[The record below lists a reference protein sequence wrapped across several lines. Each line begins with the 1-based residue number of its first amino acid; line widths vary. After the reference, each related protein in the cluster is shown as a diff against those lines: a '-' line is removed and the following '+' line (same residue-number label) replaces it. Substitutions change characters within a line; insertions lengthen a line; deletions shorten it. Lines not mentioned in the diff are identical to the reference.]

1 VKGLSAATGQAIER
15 ERKNRPFTSI
25 EDLHQ
30 RVPELR
36 KDEMRKL
43 AAVGALNFID
53 GAKSPKSKVQSPT
66 STTKEETWDI
76 GPWTLDKGITRRDA
90 LWQIERV
97 VRPAG
102 PLYEELHEKG
112 NSPLTPMTLPER
124 LNADFRGTGLTI
136 GRHPVAHHRAELDQ
150 KGCVRAIDLPSLRN
164 GVRVRVAGWVIV
176 RQRPGTAKGFVF
188 LTLEDET
195 GVANVI
201 VTPNLFDKNRLV
213 LVDEP
218 FLLIEG
224 ILQHQDNV
232 ISVKARKVQA
242 LSFTV
247 AAAASHDFH

>member
-1 VKGLSAATGQAIER
+1 
-15 ERKNRPFTSI
+15 
-25 EDLHQ
+25 H
-30 RVPELR
+30 
-36 KDEMRKL
+36 
-43 AAVGALNFID
+43 
-53 GAKSPKSKVQSPT
+53 
-66 STTKEETWDI
+66 
-76 GPWTLDKGITRRDA
+76 RRDA

-102 PLYEELHEKG
+102 PLYQELHETDG

-124 LNADFRGTGLTI
+124 LNADFKGTGLTI
-136 GRHPVAHHRAELDQ
+136 GRHPIAHHRAELD
-150 KGCVRAIDLPSLRN
+150 KLGCARALDLQNMRN
-164 GVRVRVAGWVIV
+164 GFRVRVGGWVIV

-201 VTPNLFDKNRLV
+201 ITPQLFDKNRLV
-213 LVDEP
+213 LVDHP
-218 FLLIEG
+218 FLLIDG

-232 ISVKARKVQA
+232 ISVKARAVQP